1 MCSNKLVQVPKPAGF
16 HTAGSTLDAYKLHL
30 HQSQQVG
37 SASMAAAVSPAVP
50 SGKRSRKD
58 ADGEGSASSSSAAA
72 GASGAA
78 GSVYATPE
86 SVIAALKPFERAAT
100 AAGVKAA
107 LDAIDGAL
115 VAMTIAT
122 TCCCWCVVCDKRR
135 RLRMAGERQ
144 ASRDCRRR
152 WQSGDQRPASH
163 ETSDRRNII
172 SPSPPLALSLPQACA
187 STLTAPCRCIC
198 FTASSA
204 SSSKRGTS

>member
-37 SASMAAAVSPAVP
+37 SGSMAAAVSPAAP
-50 SGKRSRKD
+50 SGKRSRKE
-58 ADGEGSASSSSAAA
+58 ADGEGAGSSSASSSSAAA

-100 AAGVKAA
+100 VAGVKAA

-115 VAMTIAT
+115 WQSTPSDGDGSVDA
-122 TCCCWCVVCDKRR
+122 VCGGHR
-135 RLRMAGERQ
+135 
-144 ASRDCRRR
+144 RRR
-152 WQSGDQRPASH
+152 WV
-163 ETSDRRNII
+163 E
-172 SPSPPLALSLPQACA
+172 
-187 STLTAPCRCIC
+187 
-198 FTASSA
+198 
-204 SSSKRGTS
+204 